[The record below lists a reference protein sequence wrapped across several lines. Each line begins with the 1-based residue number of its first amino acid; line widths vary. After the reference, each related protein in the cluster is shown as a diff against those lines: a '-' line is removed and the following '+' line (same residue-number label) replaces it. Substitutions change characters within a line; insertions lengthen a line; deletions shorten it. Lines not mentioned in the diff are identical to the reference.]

1 MARREFALCL
11 QQELHHATLTSSFC
25 CFYAGKF
32 QFHRFP
38 AFNLTFDGGEC
49 SPFHFLEDVDEFD
62 AEPLGEGVLRRMK
75 CLIAERLRVS
85 LRWIK

>member
-1 MARREFALCL
+1 MCL
-11 QQELHHATLTSSFC
+11 HQELHHATLTSSFC

-38 AFNLTFDGGEC
+38 AFNLTFFKTFDGGEC

-62 AEPLGEGVLRRMK
+62 AELLREVVLRRMK
-75 CLIAERLRVS
+75 FLIAERLRVS

>member
-1 MARREFALCL
+1 MCL
-11 QQELHHATLTSSFC
+11 RQELHHATLTSSFC

-38 AFNLTFDGGEC
+38 AFNLTLFKTFDGGEC
-49 SPFHFLEDVDEFD
+49 SPFHFLQDIDEFD
-62 AEPLGEGVLRRMK
+62 AELLHEVVLRRMK
-75 CLIAERLRVS
+75 CLIAEQLRVS

>member
-1 MARREFALCL
+1 MCL

-38 AFNLTFDGGEC
+38 AFNLTFLKTFDGGKC
-49 SPFHFLEDVDEFD
+49 SSFHFLEDVDEFD
-62 AEPLGEGVLRRMK
+62 AKLLREVVLQRMR